1 MYYYLLEICANSL
14 NSHFL
19 QEFSACTLNT
29 RVKKAKGPFLL
40 IIDRSPLSSR
50 SFGPIG
56 YFRCLYLLGPRTT
69 TAGGDQPGCCPLPDI
84 GLMGVNIDDRAGP
97 NQCPAII
104 VSAISQRL
112 SAARQAASGQCAQC
126 NNMIGKL
133 P

>member
-29 RVKKAKGPFLL
+29 EVKKAKGPFLL

-104 VSAISQRL
+104 VSAIS
-112 SAARQAASGQCAQC
+112 
-126 NNMIGKL
+126 
-133 P
+133 